1 MQCPSFAIN
10 SNLGVCFSS
19 VFLLKESLR
28 ILSMT
33 VGKKHVR
40 ASGLGSEMQ
49 DLCSLALNLV
59 LAKIWLWITQ

>member
-1 MQCPSFAIN
+1 
-10 SNLGVCFSS
+10 
-19 VFLLKESLR
+19 
-28 ILSMT
+28 MT